1 MEINEKIHIEE
12 YNPEWIGEYECE
24 KEQLSIL
31 SNSNYFQ
38 RGLLMKREFMKY
50 YDWLQILE
58 IVPGLLKL

>member
-12 YNPEWIGEYECE
+12 YNPEWIGGYECE

-38 RGLLMKREFMKY
+38 RVLLMKREFMKY

-58 IVPGLLKL
+58 TIPGLLKL